1 MFVFPIETG
10 VLQKYLHQSLN
21 KFYIIFF
28 CNANKNCLCCVCI
41 FKGNN
46 CKILDNI
53 VEFITMI
60 ELNSKQRKFLESEA
74 HVLNP
79 VVIVGSQGLS
89 DGVVKKIADSLE
101 VHELIKVKFNEF
113 KDEKRSLTEKICSVT
128 GSTLVRLIGNVA
140 ILFKQAE
147 NKENRRFDIEKKSV
161 TL

>member
-1 MFVFPIETG
+1 MG
-10 VLQKYLHQSLN
+10 VLK
-21 KFYIIFF
+21 
-28 CNANKNCLCCVCI
+28 
-41 FKGNN
+41 NN
-46 CKILDNI
+46 CKVLDNI
-53 VEFITMI
+53 VEFSIMI

-74 HVLNP
+74 HFLNP

-113 KDEKRSLTEKICSVT
+113 KDEKRSLTEKICNDT
-128 GSTLVRLIGNVA
+128 GASLVRLIGNVA

>member
-1 MFVFPIETG
+1 MG
-10 VLQKYLHQSLN
+10 VLK
-21 KFYIIFF
+21 
-28 CNANKNCLCCVCI
+28 
-41 FKGNN
+41 NN
-46 CKILDNI
+46 CKVLDNI
-53 VEFITMI
+53 VEFSIMI
-60 ELNSKQRKFLESEA
+60 ELNSKQRKILESEA
-74 HVLNP
+74 HFLNP

-113 KDEKRSLTEKICSVT
+113 KDEKRSLTEKICSDT
-128 GSTLVRLIGNVA
+128 GASLVRLIGNVA

>member
-1 MFVFPIETG
+1 
-10 VLQKYLHQSLN
+10 
-21 KFYIIFF
+21 
-28 CNANKNCLCCVCI
+28 
-41 FKGNN
+41 
-46 CKILDNI
+46 
-53 VEFITMI
+53 MI
-60 ELNSKQRKFLESEA
+60 ELKKKKRKFLESEA